1 VGFEV
6 FGFTSLWV
14 LLGSFVGCSR
24 VLLLGFRVC
33 WVLFVGLLWL
43 FLHILLVYLGVRVLG
58 FLVFEGWVFFFLG
71 AALAIPVY
79 FLRTERRFTLFYKI
93 FLLIIIKKKKKIL
106 ESFRNSECQSLL

>member
-1 VGFEV
+1 M
-6 FGFTSLWV
+6 
-14 LLGSFVGCSR
+14 CSS
-24 VLLLGFRVC
+24 GEC
-33 WVLFVGLLWL
+33 
-43 FLHILLVYLGVRVLG
+43 FLRVRVLG